1 MFFGTQCRTSF
12 LSTRLCNPSYRTVC
26 SERDMHIMPTDQPVG
41 LAGDTLFHIA
51 SKPRRQF
58 YEFVYRSRLVRPF
71 GHSTT
76 HSRSCAHSKPL
87 SAKAMLPVIFF
98 FTADYLCII
107 SIGMFCYDY
116 GRPIASL
123 LLQRTPLYFG
133 RFLLTYVRHTFRRGS
148 YSNDILQTL
157 PSIAYML
164 FWFSCGRQKSN
175 LN

>member
-1 MFFGTQCRTSF
+1 MFFWGTQCRTSF
-12 LSTRLCNPSYRTVC
+12 LSTRLCIPSYRTMC
-26 SERDMHIMPTDQPVG
+26 SERDMHIVPTDQPVG

-87 SAKAMLPVIFF
+87 SFQAMLPVIFF

-123 LLQRTPLYFG
+123 LLQRTPLYFWTVFTYLCKTHFQAWIIFK
-133 RFLLTYVRHTFRRGS
+133 RYSPNVTLNSLYAVLVFLR
-148 YSNDILQTL
+148 
-157 PSIAYML
+157 
-164 FWFSCGRQKSN
+164 
-175 LN
+175 